1 MSGTNIYGKTPRRL
15 EELPIE
21 IKGLIME
28 EVSLLPSP
36 YNNLL
41 NLAQTCKQLSSHAIS
56 QLYLNDVRDSMEV
69 DPESNMPLIL
79 QWACWFGALEAAKM
93 SLEGL
98 RRAGVDVKCKIN
110 QSFKNETLYKLR
122 YKEAKKRGPSG
133 PAYGYLHWGSRS
145 GLLHLTC
152 LRGNIAIAALLIEK
166 GADPDALDG
175 KGLPP
180 LAYSLNEDVVKFLIE
195 NGANVNVTDDGS
207 GKSMPS
213 QILEWAVKVDILH
226 NLPSLSRN
234 LPAYGHERSDLDNR
248 YHTKLFNM
256 VYLKTSQEWLDHS
269 MALLEARPLTTRIT
283 TSYKITPG
291 PTRPD
296 ADGDT
301 VTKPSRGSLVLKTFD
316 PISGVVIK
324 YRTTKAQEVTRL
336 IHASLGRLGRS
347 QAAVPDV
354 PEVTMADAE
363 GVEEPQAAT
372 STPQAAQ
379 GGGGGKKKKKG
390 KK

>member
-213 QILEWAVKVDILH
+213 QILEVDILH

>member
-56 QLYLNDVRDSMEV
+56 QLYLNDVRDSLEV

-110 QSFKNETLYKLR
+110 QPFKNETLYKLR

-145 GLLHLTC
+145 GLLHLAC

-195 NGANVNVTDDGS
+195 NGANANVTDDGS

-213 QILEWAVKVDILH
+213 QILEWAVKCIQV
-226 NLPSLSRN
+226 
-234 LPAYGHERSDLDNR
+234 
-248 YHTKLFNM
+248 
-256 VYLKTSQEWLDHS
+256 
-269 MALLEARPLTTRIT
+269 
-283 TSYKITPG
+283 
-291 PTRPD
+291 
-296 ADGDT
+296 
-301 VTKPSRGSLVLKTFD
+301 
-316 PISGVVIK
+316 
-324 YRTTKAQEVTRL
+324 
-336 IHASLGRLGRS
+336 
-347 QAAVPDV
+347 
-354 PEVTMADAE
+354 
-363 GVEEPQAAT
+363 
-372 STPQAAQ
+372 
-379 GGGGGKKKKKG
+379 
-390 KK
+390 